1 MKWLGGRQSDNVEYS
16 SGGSGGKLLGGG
28 IGATIVGLII
38 YLVTG
43 YSPDQVNQ
51 MAGGASGNEQVT
63 THYHAEKGT
72 VQDFAQIVLGET
84 EVIWDSL
91 FTANGM
97 TYKKPVMR
105 LFDGQVNTAC
115 GGASAAVGP
124 FYCPSDSKVYLDV
137 TFFNDLKQR
146 FGAPGDFANAY
157 VIAHEVGHHIQ
168 NLMGTTQ
175 KMSRMSGGSSERSG
189 PHSVSVM
196 IELQADF
203 YAGVWAH
210 YAERMNGP
218 DNPVVIEPGD
228 IEAALNAANAI
239 GDDRLQEQTQGRV
252 VPDAFTHGT
261 SKQRMYWFKKGY
273 ETGDISQG
281 DTFKELAE

>member
-1 MKWLGGRQSDNVEYS
+1 MKWLGGQESDNVEYE
-16 SGGSGGKLLGGG
+16 SGGGGGRLIGGG
-28 IGATIVGLII
+28 IGAAVIGLII

-43 YSPDQVNQ
+43 YTPQQVNR
-51 MAGGASGNEQVT
+51 MAAPLREQEVST
-63 THYHAEKGT
+63 EHAPKGSMSN
-72 VQDFAQIVLGET
+72 FAAIVLRET
-84 EVIWDSL
+84 ELVWDSL
-91 FTANGM
+91 FRADNMHYEKPKLHIFEGE
-97 TYKKPVMR
+97 TYS
-105 LFDGQVNTAC
+105 AC

-124 FYCPSDSKVYLDV
+124 FYCPSDNKIYLDV
-137 TFFNDLKQR
+137 SFFNELKDR

-168 NLMGTTQ
+168 YLLGTTE
-175 KMSRMSGGSSERSG
+175 KIGRLRDNGGTG

-203 YAGVWAH
+203 YAGIWAH
-210 YAERMNGP
+210 YAEKMNSAG
-218 DNPVVIEPGD
+218 NPVVIEPGD

-239 GDDRLQEQTQGRV
+239 GDDKLQQQSQGRI

-273 ETGDISQG
+273 ETGDMSQG
-281 DTFKELAE
+281 NTFDALRN